1 MEIKR
6 DVLFV
11 HGGGE
16 GAHEADEKLAAS
28 LRGALGGGYDVR
40 SPKMPDEGS
49 PEVEA

>member
-16 GAHEADEKLAAS
+16 GAHEVDEKLAAS
-28 LRGALGGGYDVR
+28 LRDALGGGWESALDRLVTVGR
-40 SPKMPDEGS
+40 
-49 PEVEA
+49 